1 MITGIIARDQ
11 VFQEER
17 FSSILEI
24 RCCNFAFK
32 DAFTSTI
39 LAKIF
44 QTNCSFSVKIAPY
57 VKSSISIFQAFFAS
71 IHKILILVARL
82 STRL

>member
-39 LAKIF
+39 WPKYF
-44 QTNCSFSVKIAPY
+44 R
-57 VKSSISIFQAFFAS
+57 QAVVFLWNSALREGFFRNF
-71 IHKILILVARL
+71 LLVL
-82 STRL
+82 TKF

>member
-1 MITGIIARDQ
+1 MITGIMARDQ

-39 LAKIF
+39 WPKYF
-44 QTNCSFSVKIAPY
+44 R
-57 VKSSISIFQAFFAS
+57 QAVVF
-71 IHKILILVARL
+71 L
-82 STRL
+82 